1 MKYIKGTFVCLAC
14 WPAGDQNLTK
24 EKVTLGKIYFSRTL
38 TKPHKSRMGAAAA
51 QRVQAYMKRKEG
63 KLLKLFDLILLK
75 QFGHLCRKMTPIKFA
90 CNYSCSGGFSD
101 KNCFQ
106 ILFFLC
112 PRKNIWLIKQTANT
126 HLIKFLPKVSMGF
139 RAAFAPKTF
148 CRGFQMFLP
157 KLGPNIAVTP
167 TVNTVINALSD

>member
-14 WPAGDQNLTK
+14 WPKGDQNLTK

-75 QFGHLCRKMTPIKFA
+75 NLDICAGKRHQSSLLAITAIVV
-90 CNYSCSGGFSD
+90 GF
-101 KNCFQ
+101 
-106 ILFFLC
+106 
-112 PRKNIWLIKQTANT
+112 LIKIVFIFCSFYAQE
-126 HLIKFLPKVSMGF
+126 
-139 RAAFAPKTF
+139 KT
-148 CRGFQMFLP
+148 
-157 KLGPNIAVTP
+157 
-167 TVNTVINALSD
+167 SD

>member
-1 MKYIKGTFVCLAC
+1 MKNFEVILTASELSHILPKCPELRYHRTDEIHQRHFCLSSLYEKKRGKTSQTFRF
-14 WPAGDQNLTK
+14 N
-24 EKVTLGKIYFSRTL
+24 F
-38 TKPHKSRMGAAAA
+38 
-51 QRVQAYMKRKEG
+51 
-63 KLLKLFDLILLK
+63 LK

-90 CNYSCSGGFSD
+90 CNYSYSGGFSD
-101 KNCFQ
+101 KNSFQ

-126 HLIKFLPKVSMGF
+126 HLIKFLPKVSKGF

-157 KLGPNIAVTP
+157 NIAVTP